1 MISGPLKGHLWYLQ
15 PNSPLMTAAEPA
27 RITDSPSY
35 LPNVPKLSSLVYC
48 TLNVHDFVGAVGFV
62 ILNVQ
67 QKDGLTDSVVRS
79 CNLFVLGF
87 KSSNQSDYTFGF
99 FRAP

>member
-1 MISGPLKGHLWYLQ
+1 M
-15 PNSPLMTAAEPA
+15 
-27 RITDSPSY
+27 
-35 LPNVPKLSSLVYC
+35 
-48 TLNVHDFVGAVGFV
+48 HDFVGAVGFV

-67 QKDGLTDSVVRS
+67 QKDVLTNSVARS
-79 CNLFVLGF
+79 CYLFVLGF

>member
-1 MISGPLKGHLWYLQ
+1 M
-15 PNSPLMTAAEPA
+15 
-27 RITDSPSY
+27 
-35 LPNVPKLSSLVYC
+35 
-48 TLNVHDFVGAVGFV
+48 HDFVGAVGFV

-87 KSSNQSDYTFGF
+87 KSSNQSDSTFAF

>member
-1 MISGPLKGHLWYLQ
+1 M
-15 PNSPLMTAAEPA
+15 
-27 RITDSPSY
+27 
-35 LPNVPKLSSLVYC
+35 
-48 TLNVHDFVGAVGFV
+48 HDFVGAVGFV